1 MAHCEKADGI
11 QKPDEDTKGYVFN
24 HMMLRI
30 KDPKRSLEFY
40 SKVMGMRLVRKID
53 FPAMKFSLYFLGNLS
68 DDEVNNVPKE
78 THERTA
84 WTFKQKT
91 MLELT
96 HNWGSENDANLK
108 HHDGNSEPKGFGH
121 IAFSVPDVYEAC
133 KRFEKYGVE
142 FVKKPDD
149 GSMKG
154 LAFIKDPD
162 GYWIEIL
169 NAEATAGFAK

>member
-1 MAHCEKADGI
+1 
-11 QKPDEDTKGYVFN
+11 
-24 HMMLRI
+24 
-30 KDPKRSLEFY
+30 
-40 SKVMGMRLVRKID
+40 MGMRLVRKID
-53 FPAMKFSLYFLGNLS
+53 FPSEIWFVPGNLT
-68 DDEVNNVPKE
+68 DEEVNKLPKI
-78 THERTA
+78 HERTA

-96 HNWGSENDANLK
+96 HNWGSSDNNLK

-121 IAFSVPDVYEAC
+121 MAFSVPDVYAAC
-133 KRFEKYGVE
+133 KRFEQYGVE
-142 FVKKPDD
+142 FIKKPDD

-169 NAEATAGFAK
+169 NAEATAGLTK

>member
-1 MAHCEKADGI
+1 
-11 QKPDEDTKGYVFN
+11 
-24 HMMLRI
+24 
-30 KDPKRSLEFY
+30 
-40 SKVMGMRLVRKID
+40 MGMRLVRKID
-53 FPAMKFSLYFLGNLS
+53 FPTMKFSLYFLGNLT
-68 DDEVNNVPKE
+68 DEEVNNVPKE
-78 THERTA
+78 IHERTA

-169 NAEATAGFAK
+169 NAEATAGLTK